1 MLDTLASLGR
11 DLQALHTLNACLDR
25 VFSDVCG
32 LGFQSLVYDYAPVP
46 LSLEGALITPSVF
59 MQRNAPG
66 DMQHIWCE
74 HGYYQ
79 HDPVQQRATRRTTPF
94 VWSYRSDG
102 EMEGVEYVGSQH
114 RQVTR
119 YLCDSGM
126 GTGVTVPLHLPGGA
140 FATFSAAVDAVAAE
154 APRLAEAQLSPF
166 LLLAHTFQARA
177 QELLDPQERRCH
189 HIALTRRE
197 RECLQYSAKGL
208 TAKSIAAA
216 LNRSTA
222 TVNLHLNSAARKLG
236 ARNRVEA
243 VVRGMHY
250 RLLEP

>member
-1 MLDTLASLGR
+1 MFDSLIRLGY
-11 DLQALHTLNACLDR
+11 DLQARHTLDACLDR
-25 VFSDVCG
+25 VFDEVCA

-46 LSLEGALITPSVF
+46 LSVEGALMTPTVF

-66 DMQHIWCE
+66 DMQHVWCE

-79 HDPVQQRATRRTTPF
+79 HDPVQRRATGRSASF
-94 VWSYRSDG
+94 VWSYCNDG
-102 EMEGVEYVGSQH
+102 PVHGMEYVGGQH

-119 YLCDSGM
+119 YLCENGM
-126 GTGVTVPLHLPGGA
+126 ATGITVPLHLPGGA
-140 FATFSAAVDAVAAE
+140 FATFSAVISAPAAE
-154 APRLAEAQLSPF
+154 APCLAEAQRSPL
-166 LLLAHTFQARA
+166 LLLAHAFQARA
-177 QELLDPQERRCH
+177 QELMDPQDRRCH
-189 HIALTRRE
+189 HIVLTRRE
-197 RECLQYSAKGL
+197 RECLHHAAKGL
-208 TAKSIAAA
+208 TAKGIAAA

-243 VVRGMHY
+243 VVRSMHY